1 MNGIEILKKEKKNH
15 KMTNTKWKRV
25 KGWVI
30 SYSNSYKKK
39 VIKLLN

>member
-1 MNGIEILKKEKKNH
+1 MNGNEILKKEKKKNH
-15 KMTNTKWKRV
+15 KMTNMKWKRV

-39 VIKLLN
+39 SLNC